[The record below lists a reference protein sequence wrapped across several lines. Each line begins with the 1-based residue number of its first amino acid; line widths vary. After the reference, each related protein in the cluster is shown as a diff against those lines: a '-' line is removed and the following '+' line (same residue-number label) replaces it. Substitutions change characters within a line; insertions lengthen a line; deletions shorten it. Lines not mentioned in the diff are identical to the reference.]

1 MVKIRPF
8 AALRPRADLAERVA
22 ALPYDVMNSEEARR
36 MVVGNP
42 YSFLHVDKA
51 EIDLDAGVDLYD
63 DAVYAQAAANLAG
76 LEADGVLQQDAAPC
90 LYVYAQEMNGRRQVG
105 LVACASVDDYRQNN
119 IKKHEFTRADKEADR
134 IRHVDECDANTGPI
148 FLTYRDEPSIS
159 AELTAWLAAHRP
171 VYDFVAEDGVGH
183 TVWLIDDAAVIGR
196 LTAAFA
202 RVPSLY
208 IADGHHRA
216 ASAVR
221 VAERRREQHPGYTG
235 EEEFNFFL
243 AVIFPAGELA
253 IMDYNRVVRD
263 LNGLSEP
270 EFLSRLGEMFEVA
283 KFAGE
288 GQPRP
293 QHKHEMSLLLP
304 SGWYCLKVRPGL
316 FDEADPVARLD
327 VSILQD
333 NVLAK
338 LLDIGDPRTDKR
350 IDFVGGIRGLAELE
364 RRVADGWAA
373 AFAMYP
379 TGLDE
384 LMAIADS
391 GQVMPP
397 KSTWFE
403 PKLRSGLFI
412 HKLS

>member
-8 AALRPRADLAERVA
+8 AALRPRADLADKVA
-22 ALPYDVMNSEEARR
+22 ALPYDVMNSEEARE
-36 MVVGNP
+36 MVKGNP

-51 EIDLDAGVDLYD
+51 EIDLDPAVDLYAD
-63 DAVYAQAAANLAG
+63 EVYAKAAANLRQMA
-76 LEADGVLQQDAAPC
+76 ADGVLVEDTPS
-90 LYVYAQEMNGRRQVG
+90 LYIYAQTMDGRRQVG
-105 LVACASVDDYRQNN
+105 LVACTAVDDYQQDN

-148 FLTYRDEPSIS
+148 FLTYRDDEVIS
-159 AELTAWLAAHRP
+159 GEIAAWIAANAP

-183 TVWLIDDAAVIGR
+183 TVWHINDAEVVAK
-196 LTAAFA
+196 LTAAFGN
-202 RVPSLY
+202 VPALY

-221 VAERRREQHPGYTG
+221 VAERRRAAHPDYTG
-235 EEEFNFFL
+235 EEEFNWFL
-243 AVIFPAGELA
+243 SVIFPAGELA
-253 IMDYNRVVRD
+253 IMDYNRVIHD
-263 LNGLSEP
+263 LNGMTED
-270 EFLSRLGEMFEVA
+270 EFLAKLGEVFDITPIAEGACPKPTA
-283 KFAGE
+283 K
-288 GQPRP
+288 
-293 QHKHEMSLLLP
+293 HHCSLYLP
-304 SGWYCLKVRPGL
+304 GRWYDLAVKDGV

-327 VSILQD
+327 VSILQT
-333 NVLAK
+333 NVLDK
-338 LLDIGDPRTDKR
+338 LLGIADPRTDKR
-350 IDFVGGIRGLAELE
+350 IDFVGGIRGLGELE
-364 RRVADGWAA
+364 ARVADGWAA

-379 TGLDE
+379 TGLDD

-391 GQVMPP
+391 GMVMPP

>member
-8 AALRPRADLAERVA
+8 AALRPRADLADKVA
-22 ALPYDVMNSEEARR
+22 ALPYDVMNSEEARE
-36 MVVGNP
+36 MIKGNP

-51 EIDLDAGVDLYD
+51 EIDLDPAVDLYAD
-63 DAVYAQAAANLAG
+63 EVYAKAAANLRQMA
-76 LEADGVLQQDAAPC
+76 ADGVLVEDTPS
-90 LYVYAQEMNGRRQVG
+90 LYIYAQTMDGRRQVG
-105 LVACASVDDYRQNN
+105 LVACTAVDDYQQDN

-148 FLTYRDEPSIS
+148 FLTYRDDEVIS
-159 AELTAWLAAHRP
+159 AEIAAWIAANAP

-183 TVWLIDDAAVIGR
+183 TVWHINDAEVVAK
-196 LTAAFA
+196 LTAAFGN
-202 RVPSLY
+202 VPALY

-221 VAERRREQHPGYTG
+221 VAERRRAAHPDYTG
-235 EEEFNFFL
+235 EEEFNWFL
-243 AVIFPAGELA
+243 SVIFPAGELA
-253 IMDYNRVVRD
+253 IMDYNRVIHD
-263 LNGLSEP
+263 LNGMTED
-270 EFLSRLGEMFEVA
+270 EFLAKLGEVFDITPIAEGACPKPTA
-283 KFAGE
+283 K
-288 GQPRP
+288 
-293 QHKHEMSLLLP
+293 HHCSLYLP
-304 SGWYCLKVRPGL
+304 GRWYDLAVKDGV

-327 VSILQD
+327 VSILQT
-333 NVLAK
+333 NVLDK
-338 LLDIGDPRTDKR
+338 LLGIADPRTDKR
-350 IDFVGGIRGLAELE
+350 IDFVGGIRGLGELE
-364 RRVADGWAA
+364 ARVADGWAA

-379 TGLDE
+379 TGLDD

-391 GQVMPP
+391 GMVMPP